1 VTALRKAI
9 YLDSRAGHAHFLLA
23 GALARLGS
31 YGPAAT
37 SYRAAA
43 ATLPSVDPGS
53 LVDLLDGRD
62 VTELVELCRRLADMT
77 EQEAVS

>member
-1 VTALRKAI
+1 
-9 YLDSRAGHAHFLLA
+9 
-23 GALARLGS
+23 LARLGS